1 MKFFQIKSNKVR
13 KEREKRERC
22 MEKYTPLLESWLLI
36 YDAILIFYIHDN
48 ILIKYVVNFMKWLK
62 ISCWD
67 FFLHILSDC
76 CRLFQSLQVVREIWA
91 SFLFSCFYS
100 NSVIH
105 KLLLGGEKRDRFF
118 GVPLQVWPFLDKF
131 SFSSGMKCAMY
142 YWFAYYKEPADS
154 CCELQHGLVLPTD
167 VSGVGRSYYSAFV
180 VTRWCCWE
188 RE

>member
-1 MKFFQIKSNKVR
+1 
-13 KEREKRERC
+13 

-67 FFLHILSDC
+67 FFLHILSHC

-105 KLLLGGEKRDRFF
+105 KLLLGGEKRDRFL
-118 GVPLQVWPFLDKF
+118 GMPLQVWLFLDKF
-131 SFSSGMKCAMY
+131 SFFLRNEMRNVLLICLLQRAGRFLLWDKARACSA
-142 YWFAYYKEPADS
+142 YWCFGGREKLLFCI
-154 CCELQHGLVLPTD
+154 CCH
-167 VSGVGRSYYSAFV
+167 
-180 VTRWCCWE
+180 
-188 RE
+188 